1 MSSGFSSLYY
11 GILIK
16 LKTIWYM
23 KRKRKMQKSTKNFLK
38 GKLQDAEIKYFNDK
52 IIENY
57 LNIFNLLLDKKIY
70 EKILQLNK
78 KKAKII

>member
-16 LKTIWYM
+16 LKTLWYM
-23 KRKRKMQKSTKNFLK
+23 KKKRKMQKSTKNFLK
-38 GKLQDAEIKYFNDK
+38 GKLQDAEIKYFDDK

-57 LNIFNLLLDKKIY
+57 LNIFNLLLDKNIY
-70 EKILQLNK
+70 EKILTIKQK
-78 KKAKII
+78 KG

>member
-11 GILIK
+11 GVLIK
-16 LKTIWYM
+16 LKTLWYM

-38 GKLQDAEIKYFNDK
+38 GKLQDAGIKYFDDK

-57 LNIFNLLLDKKIY
+57 LNIFNLLLDKNIY
-70 EKILQLNK
+70 EKILTIKQK
-78 KKAKII
+78 KG

>member
-1 MSSGFSSLYY
+1 MSNGFSSLYY

-16 LKTIWYM
+16 LKTLWYM

-38 GKLQDAEIKYFNDK
+38 GKLQDAEIKFFDDK

-57 LNIFNLLLDKKIY
+57 LNIFNLLLDKNIY
-70 EKILQLNK
+70 EKILTIKQK
-78 KKAKII
+78 KG

>member
-16 LKTIWYM
+16 LKTLWYM

-38 GKLQDAEIKYFNDK
+38 GKLQDAEIKIFDDK

-57 LNIFNLLLDKKIY
+57 LNIFNLLLDKNIY
-70 EKILQLNK
+70 EKILTIKQK
-78 KKAKII
+78 

>member
-1 MSSGFSSLYY
+1 MLSGFSSLYY

-16 LKTIWYM
+16 LKTLWYM
-23 KRKRKMQKSTKNFLK
+23 NRKKKLQKSTKNFLK
-38 GKLQDAEIKYFNDK
+38 GKLHDAEIKYFDDK

-78 KKAKII
+78 KKTKIT

>member
-11 GILIK
+11 GVLIK
-16 LKTIWYM
+16 LKTLWYI

-38 GKLQDAEIKYFNDK
+38 GKLQDAGIKYFDDK

-57 LNIFNLLLDKKIY
+57 LNIFNLLLDKNIY
-70 EKILQLNK
+70 EKILTIKQK
-78 KKAKII
+78 KG